1 MKFWKEI
8 NFDFMAKLFKK
19 SYDNDVK
26 YCNVVSAFD
35 LKSTKIETNTNVG
48 PISFMYI
55 WQMGIE
61 DEIFYGRTWEDFRE
75 CLAVIK
81 SAFKLNSRYKMVI
94 YDQNMKYDFSF
105 FKTQVSISTKHFLAR
120 SSKDVIKCIVN
131 ECFEFRDSA
140 CYTELRLEDI
150 GRKIGIPKVEGY
162 DYDKVRVSKTPLSDI
177 ELKYCETDILI
188 LLEYY
193 KRERDFYKY
202 IGNIPLTATQKVKK
216 LIWKNYNDYGGKPS
230 ARSRKLK
237 DNEKDKS
244 TLNLLR
250 IAYWGAYNW
259 YNPIYTGYEINNA
272 LSIDLDSAYAG
283 LAITQKFPMKKF
295 QVAPIPE
302 DPKSLIGSN
311 QYSHLITLKITELK
325 NKYPFIG
332 YFPAYKSKDWKFDK
346 KSTVIEQGKIL
357 YTKSIILTIT
367 EVDLEL
373 LYELY
378 DFESIEILN
387 VLSAR
392 KSYMPSYIVHSIVDM
407 YIDKKSQ
414 KALIREQRKKGIN
427 PLPWQEL
434 LYVNAKTN
442 VSRIYGAFVQDPEPI
457 IYKYEES
464 AEDITSYGNTNI
476 KKAPEIV
483 YYPWGV
489 WITAYCRREMLM
501 MLKKIAVE
509 TTHGT
514 ERYKKD
520 SVLYIDTDCLKV
532 LESTPLPKEIIA
544 QYNENVKNKI
554 DHLFEN
560 SLIKP
565 QSIDGIGEFD
575 IEFYKQIKIL
585 GSKMYAYIDEKD
597 KFVYKVSGLSKEN
610 KLFNDKTPSECMEL
624 LDLEMDLTPEIAKN
638 KKCDY
643 ITWDE
648 YKNFEVTDYL
658 GNTETVSLKSFAIIS
673 NTGYKTDSGIVS
685 KLKETNSDKL
695 KRNLGRRETGGKN

>member
-8 NFDFMAKLFKK
+8 NFNFMAKLFKK
-19 SYDNDVK
+19 SHDNDVK
-26 YCNVVSAFD
+26 YCNVVSSFD
-35 LKSTKIETNTNVG
+35 LESTKLDTNTKDG
-48 PISFMYI
+48 SISFMYI

-61 DEIFYGRTWEDFRE
+61 NEIFYGRTWEDFRE

-81 SAFKLNSRYKMVI
+81 TAFKLNSRYKMVI
-94 YDQNMKYDFSF
+94 YDHNMKYDFYF
-105 FKTQVSISTKHFLAR
+105 FKTNVNISTKDFVAR
-120 SSKDVIKCIVN
+120 STKDVIKCIVN

-140 CYTELRLEDI
+140 CYTELALDDI
-150 GRKIGIPKVEGY
+150 GRKIGIPKIEGY
-162 DYDKVRVSKTPLSDI
+162 DYDKIRISKTPLSEA
-177 ELKYCETDILI
+177 ELKYCERDILI

-216 LIWKNYNDYGGKPS
+216 LIWKNYREYGGKPS
-230 ARSRKLK
+230 AKSRKLK
-237 DNEKDKS
+237 DNQKDKY

-259 YNPIYTGYEINNA
+259 YNPTYTGYKINNA
-272 LSIDLDSAYAG
+272 VSIDLDSAYAG

-295 QVAPIPE
+295 QVSPIPE

-311 QYSHLITLKITELK
+311 QYSYLITLRLTELK

-332 YFPAYKSKDWKFDK
+332 YFPAYKSKDWEFDK

-387 VLSAR
+387 ILSAR
-392 KSYMPSYIVHSIVDM
+392 KSYMPEYIVHSIIDM
-407 YIDKKSQ
+407 YTDKKSL
-414 KALIREQRKKGIN
+414 KEIRREQKKKGIA
-427 PLPWQEL
+427 PAPWEEL

-457 IYKYEES
+457 IYKYEASE
-464 AEDITSYGNTNI
+464 EDITSDGNTNI

-509 TTHGT
+509 STHGI
-514 ERYKKD
+514 KKYNS

-532 LESTPLPKEIIA
+532 VISTELIKEIIS

-554 DHLFEN
+554 AHLCEN
-560 SLIKP
+560 PLIK
-565 QSIDGIGEFD
+565 QASIDGIGEFD
-575 IEFYKQIKIL
+575 LEFYKQIKIL
-585 GSKMYAYIDEKD
+585 GSKMYSYIDEKD
-597 KFVYKVSGLSKEN
+597 EFVYKVSGLSKKN
-610 KLFNDKTPSECMEL
+610 KLFEGKTSDECMDM
-624 LDLEMDLTPEIAKN
+624 LDLEMDLTPEVAKN
-638 KKCDY
+638 KKCEY
-643 ITWDE
+643 ITWDDF
-648 YKNFEVTDYL
+648 KNFEVTDYL
-658 GNTETVSLKSFAIIS
+658 GNSEEIRLKSYAIIS
-673 NTGYKTDSGIVS
+673 DKGYKTHNSIVS
-685 KLKETNSDKL
+685 KLKEINPYKL
-695 KRNLGRRETGGKN
+695 KKNLGRG